1 MSRFA
6 PSVLDIRSPSR
17 RKSLFSSPGDENIA
31 PRPLS
36 STLSLSSA
44 TETKLASPSLGTGTG
59 TRIPRPLSAPQQ
71 RPPLADRP
79 KFSLS
84 DAYKMAEAEEEEAA
98 AAAEGSPSP
107 APRAWRD
114 RRDSGSRKQPKLFA
128 RASAESQHLKTVRTR
143 NSADSSPSGDT
154 VSSLGSR
161 PSNASDS
168 DFDEKIRQHAL
179 SQAASIPDSPHRS
192 GGSGRFSRS
201 RLGTKVAEMGKG
213 LVRKTSRSSLDGH
226 SPKASR
232 TTTATGWLS
241 RRLSGKK
248 SWSSNGSLNQPPA
261 DWEHAAQPDAEEP
274 PDSPGGLARP
284 AIVPPGSNP
293 SPNKSFPWEADA
305 DFTAGDLQFS
315 NSPPVVTGR
324 TNTRI
329 NEIRALEAEVEKH
342 PIVETVEPRPRNS
355 RLDQIRAL
363 EIEAA
368 LKYTS
373 EPPEPPEPPEPQ
385 VVEDAAFPSAQ
396 PAGQTDSRIDRL
408 RAREIESLSRRAL
421 ATTRL
426 DEIRS
431 RSSSPEIIRNPSK
444 EVLRALSPDGARLQ
458 GSERGGKPV
467 GEESQRVPI
476 DEVMSAGA
484 SVNNGDPTTKDDKAE
499 GGQNKSDVS
508 EPNPK
513 SANPGPQARDD
524 SRDLLRRLALATT
537 SPSPEPPPVK
547 GDSESATRG
556 REGRDETRQR
566 KSDVAKGDARPS
578 VGFVGL
584 RRGSSVSSSS
594 DKRSNLALSDSDP
607 TDRIEGEMKL
617 FAPAE
622 NHSERGSLRA
632 PSPDPNEGATNETP
646 RPGRPDPLAQPTPR
660 VTGAFVETP
669 ATVKVEKP
677 QQPSAD
683 LVAVAKA
690 PQSNGTKA
698 GAPNGTKVTTEGSGK
713 SAAISSAKGARGE
726 GPLARTSSVSTR
738 RRARS
743 LSRTRSPLINSAR
756 PPTVKDDL
764 LEIQRYHHLED
775 STLDDFADLLDGQQT
790 NGQAVFDPYH
800 AKSEQGADAL
810 SDSKKELDTY
820 DRMNKALKT
829 GLMGIRTAKQ
839 GIERL
844 EDKVSHGDAKPL
856 SRAHGHTHDETTPAA
871 ACPVCHGQ
879 PAHGNTSLTYVHLP
893 MPRLWRRR
901 PDFKFTWLGL
911 LLFLGSLWY
920 IAESTMC
927 SLYCRPL
934 VCYPGQPC
942 DWSPDDPRWGYA
954 IPVKLDQWA
963 TGGQGRAY
971 ARQVAPD
978 VADWVA
984 DVWDVATG
992 TDITQVDTKHYSWEQ
1007 KHQHRRRLLKKGL
1020 ARPFVAR
1027 SEDKE
1032 KLEEWKAAKL
1042 AREAAEAAREMGYS
1056 VGGEEESMAVDET
1069 LVAEHDRASWW

>member
-1 MSRFA
+1 MDRPASDDRPGPIPKAAIPTRTSRFA
-6 PSVLDIRSPSR
+6 QSALDIRSPSR
-17 RKSLFSSPGDENIA
+17 RRSLFSRSQPKASITSDENIT
-31 PRPLS
+31 PRPLPS
-36 STLSLSSA
+36 ALSSA
-44 TETKLASPSLGTGTG
+44 AETKLASPGPGPGPGTGTG

-84 DAYKMAEAEEEEAA
+84 DAYKMAEAEEEEEAAA

-114 RRDSGSRKQPKLFA
+114 RRDSASRKQPKLFA
-128 RASAESQHLKTVRTR
+128 RASAESQHQKTTR
-143 NSADSSPSGDT
+143 ARHSADSSPGGDT

-161 PSNASDS
+161 PSNVSDS

-179 SQAASIPDSPHRS
+179 SQASTPDSPHRS
-192 GGSGRFSRS
+192 SGRFSRS
-201 RLGTKVAEMGKG
+201 RLGT
-213 LVRKTSRSSLDGH
+213 
-226 SPKASR
+226 
-232 TTTATGWLS
+232 
-241 RRLSGKK
+241 
-248 SWSSNGSLNQPPA
+248 
-261 DWEHAAQPDAEEP
+261 
-274 PDSPGGLARP
+274 
-284 AIVPPGSNP
+284 
-293 SPNKSFPWEADA
+293 KSFPWEADA

-315 NSPPVVTGR
+315 NSPPVAAGR

-329 NEIRALEAEVEKH
+329 DEIRALEAEVEKH

-373 EPPEPPEPPEPQ
+373 EPPEQPPEPQ
-385 VVEDAAFPSAQ
+385 VVVEDPASPSAQ
-396 PAGQTDSRIDRL
+396 PAGQSESRIDRL

-444 EVLRALSPDGARLQ
+444 EVLRSLSPDGARSQ
-458 GSERGGKPV
+458 GPEKGGRPAQ
-467 GEESQRVPI
+467 EESQRIPI
-476 DEVMSAGA
+476 AQVISTGTP
-484 SVNNGDPTTKDDKAE
+484 VNNGGPATKDDKAE
-499 GGQNKSDVS
+499 GEQNKSDAP
-508 EPNPK
+508 EPKPKPKPKPDNPD
-513 SANPGPQARDD
+513 SQTRDD

-537 SPSPEPPPVK
+537 SPSPSPEPRPAK
-547 GDSESATRG
+547 DDGDVAARG
-556 REGRDETRQR
+556 REGRDATRQR
-566 KSDVAKGDARPS
+566 KSDVAKGDVRPS

-584 RRGSSVSSSS
+584 RRGSSVSSGS

-632 PSPDPNEGATNETP
+632 PSPDPDEGGTNNETP
-646 RPGRPDPLAQPTPR
+646 RPGKLDPLAQPTPR

-683 LVAVAKA
+683 PVAGD
-690 PQSNGTKA
+690 PQGNGTKA
-698 GAPNGTKVTTEGSGK
+698 GAPNGARVAIEKQPSK
-713 SAAISSAKGARGE
+713 STAIDPASALRSRKTS
-726 GPLARTSSVSTR
+726 PLGHTSSVSTR

-743 LSRTRSPLINSAR
+743 LPRTRSPLINSAR

-764 LEIQRYHHLED
+764 LEIQRSHHLED
-775 STLDDFADLLDGQQT
+775 STLDDFADLLDGQQHD
-790 NGQAVFDPYH
+790 GQTVFDRYS

-820 DRMNKALKT
+820 DRMNKALQT
-829 GLMGIRTAKQ
+829 GLLGIRTAKQ

-844 EDKVSHGDAKPL
+844 EDKVSHGDAKPPP
-856 SRAHGHTHDETTPAA
+856 RTNGHTHAHPHAHDETTPAA
-871 ACPVCHGQ
+871 ACPACHGQ
-879 PAHGNTSLTYVHLP
+879 PVLGNTSLTYIHLP

-901 PDFKFTWLGL
+901 PGFKFTWLGL
-911 LLFLGSLWY
+911 LLFVGSLWY

-1027 SEDKE
+1027 SEDME
-1032 KLEEWKAAKL
+1032 KLEEWKAARL

-1056 VGGEEESMAVDET
+1056 MEGEEESMAVDET
-1069 LVAEHDRASWW
+1069 LVAENDRASWW